1 LILLPVIFIS
11 CEKVEDATTEGT
23 IRISW
28 QRSLGGSSVDDAN
41 SIQQTTDGG
50 YIIAGFSYSNN
61 GDVTGNHDHGYSD
74 YWIVKLTSAG
84 QIEWQKSLGGSS
96 DDRAE
101 SIQQTTDGGYI
112 IAGHSWSNNYDVSWN
127 HGLSDYWIVKINEN

>member
-84 QIEWQKSLGGSS
+84 QIEWQKSLG
-96 DDRAE
+96 
-101 SIQQTTDGGYI
+101 
-112 IAGHSWSNNYDVSWN
+112 
-127 HGLSDYWIVKINEN
+127 